1 MENMNDPY
9 VEVYS
14 NNGMMVQLSNNEY
27 KINNRKTRVS
37 VYNFQLLRKPE
48 RKLCEKF
55 ARAFLSRSPRMV
67 FRKLS
72 ISLCGLDSI
81 FQAVNVNTLGL

>member
-1 MENMNDPY
+1 MNDPY

-14 NNGMMVQLSNNEY
+14 NYGMMVQLSINEY

-37 VYNFQLLRKPE
+37 VYNFQQLRKTE
-48 RKLCEKF
+48 RKLY
-55 ARAFLSRSPRMV
+55 RSPRMV

>member
-48 RKLCEKF
+48 RKLC
-55 ARAFLSRSPRMV
+55 RSPRMV

>member
-1 MENMNDPY
+1 MNDPY
-9 VEVYS
+9 AEAYS

-37 VYNFQLLRKPE
+37 VYNFQLLRKPK

-67 FRKLS
+67 FRKLGL
-72 ISLCGLDSI
+72 SLCGLSILI

>member
-9 VEVYS
+9 VEAYS

-37 VYNFQLLRKPE
+37 VYSFQQMRKPE
-48 RKLCEKF
+48 RKLYK
-55 ARAFLSRSPRMV
+55 SPRMV

-81 FQAVNVNTLGL
+81 FQAVNINTLGL